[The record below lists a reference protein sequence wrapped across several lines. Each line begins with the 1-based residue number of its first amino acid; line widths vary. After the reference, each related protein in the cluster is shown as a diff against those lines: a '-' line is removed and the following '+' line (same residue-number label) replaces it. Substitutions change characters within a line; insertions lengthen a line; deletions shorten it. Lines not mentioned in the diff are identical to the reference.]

1 MAQNVRNKIILADTI
16 LITKWLRQ
24 IADAPRGWFATFADA
39 GRAGSFSFFNVR
51 NRAIGL
57 PYNNQDA
64 RDQLP
69 YGMRLK
75 SIGVSFF
82 GPGCASQF
90 TACEF
95 IENVVAEPPAPSG
108 PRYDS
113 GADEPINPTAADLC
127 NREELHSAWWQ
138 ADIPNH
144 ASMILRTNQDERL
157 KGPVVMFP
165 PGYGPVGG
173 GWGWGSPQSLAFDR
187 EAPASD
193 FSPPCSDT
201 ITNRENVQSGVS
213 DMRQRWEFPVSI
225 DIPRRA
231 NLEVVIDLSDYA
243 REALQVQ
250 EGPHW
255 WPWINTLTAGVE
267 DDPVATKSV
276 KAAVFG
282 IQVTLA
288 GERLIQ
294 QRGEYH
300 V

>member
-1 MAQNVRNKIILADTI
+1 MAANVRNRIVLTDTV
-16 LITKWLRQ
+16 LISKWINQ
-24 IADAPRGWFATFADA
+24 IADAPQGWFSNFADA

-51 NRAIGL
+51 NRSIGL
-57 PYNNQDA
+57 AYNNQDA

-90 TACEF
+90 TACEY
-95 IENVVAEPPAPSG
+95 IETVEGPPAG
-108 PRYDS
+108 PRWDS
-113 GADEPINPTAADLC
+113 GSDEPENPTAADLV

-138 ADIPNH
+138 ADVPNH
-144 ASMILRTNQDERL
+144 ASLVLRTNQDERL

-173 GWGWGSPQSLAFDR
+173 GWGWGSPQSLTFDR
-187 EAPASD
+187 ESPAVDWSL
-193 FSPPCSDT
+193 PCSTT
-201 ITNRENVQSGVS
+201 ITNRECVQSGVA

-231 NLEVVIDLSDYA
+231 NLEVVIDLSSYA

-250 EGPHW
+250 TGPHW
-255 WPWINTLTAGVE
+255 WPWIDTLTAGIE
-267 DDPVATKSV
+267 DDPTATKSV
-276 KAAVFG
+276 KAATFG
-282 IQVTLA
+282 IQITLS

-294 QRGEYH
+294 QRGQYH